1 MKTQQQI
8 IKEIQELQL
17 LKEALVQQIL
27 YEQDLD
33 NKLVLFMQRDQ
44 HQTRL
49 AELTIEL
56 AQHSKF

>member
-17 LKEALVQQIL
+17 VKEALVQQIL

-33 NKLVLFMQRDQ
+33 NKLALFMQRDQ

-56 AQHSKF
+56 AKLSKF

>member
-17 LKEALVQQIL
+17 VKEALVQQIL

-33 NKLVLFMQRDQ
+33 NKLELFMQRDQ

-49 AELTIEL
+49 AELSIEL
-56 AQHSKF
+56 AQLSKF